1 MSLFAFL
8 LRGISIA
15 SLWQAAFMLFAWL
28 GLLGF
33 AAFLVYYLFPPDG
46 PEM

>member
-1 MSLFAFL
+1 MLAFL
-8 LRGISIA
+8 LRGISGA
-15 SLWQAAFMLFAWL
+15 DVWQAAFMLFAWL

-46 PEM
+46 PAV